1 MPLTPLNLMLKIN
14 LWMWCKVPQIKLKVL
29 QFKSK
34 QAQGPAVQN
43 QVQGPAQVGQ
53 NMPVQPP
60 QLQVPAQPSPVGSI
74 MPAQPA
80 PVQPVPI
87 GQVVPAPQV
96 FYQNWIGKKPE
107 FSGKPEEDAELHL
120 LSTRDWMEAH
130 NFPNEVKVRH
140 FQLTLRLRMCKKISY
155 EFYHKELFLVKHKS
169 KYCCE
174 SVIYFNLGS
183 DIIKENCNVAYYL
196 TKPILNLQYL
206 MVEMRLFWQIGQ
218 TTNIWCVM

>member
-1 MPLTPLNLMLKIN
+1 
-14 LWMWCKVPQIKLKVL
+14 
-29 QFKSK
+29 
-34 QAQGPAVQN
+34 
-43 QVQGPAQVGQ
+43 
-53 NMPVQPP
+53 MPVQPP

-107 FSGKPEEDAELHL
+107 FSGKPEEDAESPL

-206 MVEMRLFWQIGQ
+206 MVEMRLFLANWPDNKHMVCNVNNDIPVKIPNFPYILVNRSVLCNCGIESE
-218 TTNIWCVM
+218 NKFVFFLNL